1 MFESLSDRIKEDE
14 QRAVNNTERYI
25 RWGAVILISLLLFG
39 GLYVGV
45 RFLEG

>member
-14 QRAVNNTERYI
+14 QGTVNNAERYI